1 MAAHPLSSMTGF
13 AREGGALPDG
23 SSFIWELRSVNGR
36 GLDVRLRLPNGF
48 DALEAAL
55 KEAAGRALKRGN
67 VSATLSVK
75 REERAG
81 ARLTPDPVALDQALR
96 IALDLAAR
104 IPGAPPP
111 RAEALLT
118 LPGVL
123 RAESVEPDEAEEE
136 AKRATIASAFA
147 RALDGLVASRRA
159 EGAKLAEIL
168 GVLLDEV
175 AALRDLAATEA
186 ADQPALHAA
195 RLRESLAALLEGE
208 RRVSE
213 DRLAQEVA
221 LLATKSDVREE
232 LDRLSAHI
240 AESRR
245 LLASGEAIGR
255 KMDFLTQEFVREANT
270 LCSKSASTALTR
282 IGLELKAAIERL
294 KEQSA
299 NVE

>member
-48 DALEAAL
+48 DAVEAAL
-55 KEAAGRALKRGN
+55 KEAAARVLKRGN
-67 VSATLSVK
+67 VNATLTVK
-75 REERAG
+75 REDRTG
-81 ARLTPDPVALDQALR
+81 SRLTPDPAALDQALR

-104 IPGAPPP
+104 IPGCPPP

-123 RAESVEPDEAEEE
+123 RAEAAEPDEAEEE
-136 AKRATIASAFA
+136 AKRATIATAFT
-147 RALDGLVASRRA
+147 RALDDLVASRRA

-186 ADQPALHAA
+186 AGQPALHAA
-195 RLRESLAALLEGE
+195 RLREALAALLEGE
-208 RRVSE
+208 RRVPE

-232 LDRLSAHI
+232 LDRLCAHI
-240 AESRR
+240 AECRR

-255 KMDFLTQEFVREANT
+255 KLDFLTQEFVREVNT

>member
-1 MAAHPLSSMTGF
+1 MTGF
-13 AREGGALPDG
+13 SREGGSLADG

-36 GLDVRLRLPNGF
+36 GLDVRLRLPNGY
-48 DALEAAL
+48 DALEAPL
-55 KEAAGRALKRGN
+55 KEAAARLLKRGN
-67 VSATLSVK
+67 VNATLTVK
-75 REERAG
+75 REDRAA
-81 ARLTPDPVALDQALR
+81 ARLTPDPAALDQALR
-96 IALDLAAR
+96 LALDLAAR

-136 AKRATIASAFA
+136 AKRTAVATAFA

-159 EGAKLAEIL
+159 EGAKLADIL

-175 AALRDLAATEA
+175 VALRDLAATEA
-186 ADQPALHAA
+186 AGQPALHAA

-208 RRVSE
+208 RRVPE

-240 AESRR
+240 AEARR
-245 LLASGEAIGR
+245 LLTSGDAIGR
-255 KMDFLTQEFVREANT
+255 KLDFLTQEFVREANT

>member
-48 DALEAAL
+48 DAVEAAL
-55 KEAAGRALKRGN
+55 KEAAARVLKRGN
-67 VSATLSVK
+67 VNATLTVK
-75 REERAG
+75 REDRTG
-81 ARLTPDPVALDQALR
+81 SRLTPDPAALDQALR

-104 IPGAPPP
+104 IPGCPPP

-123 RAESVEPDEAEEE
+123 RAEAAEPDEAEEE
-136 AKRATIASAFA
+136 AKRATIATAFT
-147 RALDGLVASRRA
+147 RALDDLVASRRA

-186 ADQPALHAA
+186 AGQPALHAA
-195 RLRESLAALLEGE
+195 RLREALAALLEGE
-208 RRVSE
+208 RRVPE

-232 LDRLSAHI
+232 LDRLCAHI
-240 AESRR
+240 AECRR
-245 LLASGEAIGR
+245 LLASGEPIGR
-255 KMDFLTQEFVREANT
+255 KLDFLTQEFVREVNT

>member
-1 MAAHPLSSMTGF
+1 MATHPPSSMTGF
-13 AREGGALPDG
+13 SREGGSLADG

-36 GLDVRLRLPNGF
+36 GLDVRLRLPNGY
-48 DALEAAL
+48 DALEAPL
-55 KEAAGRALKRGN
+55 KEAAARLLKRGN
-67 VSATLSVK
+67 VNATLTVK
-75 REERAG
+75 REDRTA
-81 ARLTPDPVALDQALR
+81 ARLTPDPAALDQALR

-123 RAESVEPDEAEEE
+123 RAESIEPDEAEEE
-136 AKRATIASAFA
+136 AKRTTVATAFA
-147 RALDGLVASRRA
+147 RALDGLVASRRG

-186 ADQPALHAA
+186 AGQPALHAA

-208 RRVSE
+208 RRVPE

-221 LLATKSDVREE
+221 LLASKSDVREE

-240 AESRR
+240 AEARR
-245 LLASGEAIGR
+245 LLTSGEAIGR
-255 KMDFLTQEFVREANT
+255 KLDFLTQEFVREANT